1 MLNEYNIVMHCSYTY
16 RPSEMQK
23 KYEAIVEGQEESALA
38 KEKDFESKFNRI
50 YKIFDIFMNIKH
62 PGVADINETELNNH
76 ENFPSKFIMT
86 LPKFLKQT
94 RMERLD
100 IWNRSQKHLNISKK
114 AFLDFF
120 DRYEQND
127 GFV

>member
-1 MLNEYNIVMHCSYTY
+1 MHCSYAY

-23 KYEAIVEGQEESALA
+23 KYEAVVHGQEESALA

-50 YKIFDIFMNIKH
+50 YCIFDIFMYIKH

-114 AFLDFF
+114 DFLDFV